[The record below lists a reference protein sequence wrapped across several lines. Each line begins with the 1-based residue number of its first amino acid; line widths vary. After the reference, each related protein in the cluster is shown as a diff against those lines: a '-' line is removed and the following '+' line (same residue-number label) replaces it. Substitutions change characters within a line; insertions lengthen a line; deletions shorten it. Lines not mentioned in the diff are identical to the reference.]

1 MNEYEPPNTEPNWPS
16 EKLNFLDIVTL
27 NSKKKNKNKKGT
39 GLDYGAGSSVPLW
52 LQLISGNY
60 VCEAISS

>member
-27 NSKKKNKNKKGT
+27 NSKKNKNKNKKGT
-39 GLDYGAGSSVPLW
+39 GLDYGAGSSVPL
-52 LQLISGNY
+52 
-60 VCEAISS
+60 